1 MEESSRVTFV
11 QALFCDLFRIGCQSP
26 TFGHVRGAR
35 VTSKGNQIVTSR
47 KEKPKKC
54 VVILCCFCAYSPFM
68 PFLSVGRWVLGKRE
82 RLLWGAGGAVALAV
96 ILLSC
101 STTNRTI
108 LAPPS
113 IPGAEFVGSE
123 ECATCH
129 EQIVRDFRTATHA
142 RLQAKGDNA
151 KKMGCES
158 CHGPGSL
165 HVKAGGGAGTI
176 INPRK
181 SPDTCFQCH
190 LEVRAAFQLPHHHP
204 VLEGKMSCS
213 DCHEPHKGIAAKG
226 APTNIQQTLKAGGLA
241 FLSRNETCFECHT
254 QQRGPF
260 VYEHEAVRQGCI
272 TCHSP
277 HGSVNQRLLNE
288 RNATLCIKCHFQEQ
302 KIQGHIFIGDVDHSN
317 FLQQGTCWSAGCHEE
332 PHGSNVTPL
341 LRY

>member
-1 MEESSRVTFV
+1 VLSNFFLFLGKLAIVWQSRLT
-11 QALFCDLFRIGCQSP
+11 
-26 TFGHVRGAR
+26 
-35 VTSKGNQIVTSR
+35 
-47 KEKPKKC
+47 
-54 VVILCCFCAYSPFM
+54 
-68 PFLSVGRWVLGKRE
+68 RWVFGTRE

-101 STTNRTI
+101 STTSRTI

-129 EQIVRDFRTATHA
+129 EKIVRDFRTATHA

-151 KKMGCES
+151 KNMGCES

-190 LEVRAAFQLPHHHP
+190 LEVRAAFSLPHHHP

-213 DCHEPHKGIAAKG
+213 DCHEPHKGIATRA
-226 APTNIQQTLKAGGLA
+226 APTNIQQTLKTGGLA

-260 VYEHEAVRQGCI
+260 VYEHEAVRQGCMV
-272 TCHSP
+272 CHTP
-277 HGSVNQRLLNE
+277 HGSVNQRLLTE
-288 RNATLCIKCHFQEQ
+288 RNATLCLKCHFQEQ
-302 KIQGHIFIGDVDHSN
+302 KIPGHIFIGDVDHSN

>member
-1 MEESSRVTFV
+1 MH
-11 QALFCDLFRIGCQSP
+11 G
-26 TFGHVRGAR
+26 
-35 VTSKGNQIVTSR
+35 KGETV
-47 KEKPKKC
+47 
-54 VVILCCFCAYSPFM
+54 
-68 PFLSVGRWVLGKRE
+68 W
-82 RLLWGAGGAVALAV
+82 WGAGGGVALAV

-142 RLQAKGDNA
+142 RLQTKKVIVSKTGAKGAEAA
-151 KKMGCES
+151 KESVDMGCES

-176 INPRK
+176 VNPRK
-181 SPDTCFQCH
+181 SPETCFQCH
-190 LEVRAAFQLPHHHP
+190 LEVRAAFALPHHHP
-204 VLEGKMSCS
+204 VLEGKMSCA
-213 DCHEPHKGIAAKG
+213 DCHEVHKGIAIKG
-226 APTNIQQTLKAGGLA
+226 APTNIQQKLKAGGLA
-241 FLSRNETCFECHT
+241 FLSKNETCFECHT

-260 VYEHEAVRQGCI
+260 VYEHEALRQGC
-272 TCHSP
+272 TVCHSP
-277 HGSVNQRLLNE
+277 HGSVTQRLLNE
-288 RNATLCIKCHFQEQ
+288 RNATLCLKCHFQEQ
-302 KIQGHIFIGDVDHSN
+302 KIPGHIFIGDVDHSN

>member
-1 MEESSRVTFV
+1 V
-11 QALFCDLFRIGCQSP
+11 
-26 TFGHVRGAR
+26 FG
-35 VTSKGNQIVTSR
+35 T
-47 KEKPKKC
+47 
-54 VVILCCFCAYSPFM
+54 
-68 PFLSVGRWVLGKRE
+68 RE
-82 RLLWGAGGAVALAV
+82 RLLWGAGGVVALAV

-101 STTNRTI
+101 STTSRTI

-113 IPGAEFVGSE
+113 IAGAEFVGSE

-129 EQIVRDFRTATHA
+129 EKIVRDFRTATHA
-142 RLQAKGDNA
+142 RLQAKGENA
-151 KKMGCES
+151 KNIGCES

-165 HVKAGGGAGTI
+165 HVQAGGGAGTI

-213 DCHEPHKGIAAKG
+213 DCHEPHKGIATKG
-226 APTNIQQTLKAGGLA
+226 VPTNIQQTLRTGGLA

-260 VYEHEAVRQGCI
+260 VYEHEAVRQGCMV
-272 TCHSP
+272 CHTP
-277 HGSVNQRLLNE
+277 HGSVNQRLLTE
-288 RNATLCIKCHFQEQ
+288 RNATLCLKCHFQEQ
-302 KIQGHIFIGDVDHSN
+302 KIPGHIFIGDVDHSN

>member
-1 MEESSRVTFV
+1 MWRSRLT
-11 QALFCDLFRIGCQSP
+11 
-26 TFGHVRGAR
+26 
-35 VTSKGNQIVTSR
+35 
-47 KEKPKKC
+47 
-54 VVILCCFCAYSPFM
+54 
-68 PFLSVGRWVLGKRE
+68 RWIHGKRE
-82 RLLWGAGGAVALAV
+82 KFLWGVGGTAALAV

-101 STTNRTI
+101 STTSRTI

-123 ECATCH
+123 QCATCH
-129 EQIVRDFRTATHA
+129 EEIVRDFRTATHA
-142 RLQAKGDNA
+142 RLQRTTREVVKASGPKSSVTVKESID
-151 KKMGCES
+151 MGCES

-181 SPDTCFQCH
+181 SPETCFQCH
-190 LEVRAAFQLPHHHP
+190 LEVRAQFKLPHHHP
-204 VLEGKMSCS
+204 VLEGKMSCA
-213 DCHEPHKGIAAKG
+213 DCHNPHKGIAIKG
-226 APTNIQQTLKAGGLA
+226 GGTNIQQTLKSGGLA

-254 QQRGPF
+254 AQRGPF
-260 VYEHEAVRQGCI
+260 VYEHEAVRQGCVV
-272 TCHSP
+272 CHSP

-288 RNATLCIKCHFQEQ
+288 RNATLCLKCHFQEQ
-302 KIQGHIFIGDVDHSN
+302 KIPGHIFVGNVDHSN

>member
-1 MEESSRVTFV
+1 M
-11 QALFCDLFRIGCQSP
+11 
-26 TFGHVRGAR
+26 H
-35 VTSKGNQIVTSR
+35 
-47 KEKPKKC
+47 
-54 VVILCCFCAYSPFM
+54 
-68 PFLSVGRWVLGKRE
+68 GKHE
-82 RLLWGAGGAVALAV
+82 AVCWAAGGAVALAL

-101 STTNRTI
+101 STTTRTI

-129 EQIVRDFRTATHA
+129 EEISRNFRTATHA
-142 RLQAKGDNA
+142 RLEAKGENA
-151 KKMGCES
+151 KNVGCES

-165 HVKAGGGAGTI
+165 HVNSGGGAGTI
-176 INPRK
+176 VNPRK
-181 SPDTCFQCH
+181 SPETCFQCH
-190 LEVRAAFQLPHHHP
+190 LEVRTAFALPHHHP

-213 DCHEPHKGIAAKG
+213 DCHEPHKGMAINA
-226 APTNIQQTLKAGGLA
+226 APTNIQQTLKTGGLA
-241 FLSRNETCFECHT
+241 FLSRNETCLECHT

-260 VYEHEAVRQGCI
+260 VYEHEAVRQGC
-272 TCHSP
+272 TVCHTP

-288 RNATLCIKCHFQEQ
+288 RNATLCLKCHFQEQ
-302 KIQGHIFIGDVDHSN
+302 KIPGHIFIGDVDHSS